1 MTSITAGLSTLRN
14 CISLLIVVIAIAIVV
29 FAWAYSPAA
38 FDDGG
43 WKGAVPIFVGTFYTF
58 FRVRNQNTRL
68 GPVTLT
74 SDTPHGLML
83 LSDIAAI
90 ATFLV
95 GTYSVFGAIS
105 NAA

>member
-1 MTSITAGLSTLRN
+1 MTSISAGTSTLRN
-14 CISLLIVVIAIAIVV
+14 RIALLMVVIAIALVV

-43 WKGAVPIFVGTFYTF
+43 WKGAIPIFVGAFYGF

-68 GPVTLT
+68 GPVTLS
-74 SDTPHGLML
+74 SDTPRGLML
-83 LSDIAAI
+83 LSDIVAV

-95 GTYSVFGAIS
+95 GAYAVFGVIL